1 MPFKIYTYE
10 DPYKLDKADFWSE
23 ISALPHFCGA
33 RTLVNGLKDVL
44 GDNIQGLICPLD
56 ELVQHEE
63 VYMQWT
69 DNISLRVQQYS
80 AFSSAFKQLLEK
92 RRISKPFHMAL
103 EQNQNHFL
111 EAVRLFIELDI
122 SASAIDGSKGN
133 TEQKLFV
140 HMLKK
145 AQESSLFRFPKTPS
159 REKLKEIVIALAK
172 KEVEECTGTPQEVKR
187 CERAVGVTKEQP
199 FDSIVV
205 HGVHQFT
212 PVQLR
217 LLLAMEKMGMTI
229 IFLFNYQ
236 KKYSKIYSSWND
248 IYGCF
253 EVPIHHDTVVRE
265 YTPPTMQN
273 PSNALACAL
282 GEICEDRNAVGSA
295 LLRKWYKLYKS
306 VQLMEFANITEYAHF
321 VSNHF
326 DAAIQRYSESRSVME
341 RGNDVWSNAA
351 VLRYLDEQVYTA
363 NRDVHTLLKIY
374 YPEYAKDR
382 HFLSYPI
389 GQFFSAI
396 YRLWDYE
403 NGKIIFDVNAIK
415 ECLSSNIL
423 SVAPGEVLLRTF
435 YNVAILFENV
445 TTYDE
450 FQREI
455 VEGYAKNYDKLADTP
470 GNDALSELKNLSIYN
485 KYKVTKKDLLALI
498 RAIEEINEI
507 ATYLF
512 ALDNSREDFINFGKH
527 FRNLEEFLKQREL
540 ALANE
545 QERALITALQ
555 LRLDKIKPEQSTFSG
570 TFRDLKEGL
579 YYYLKQKNDEDQGVD
594 WIVKNYE
601 QIDGD
606 ILQSKRQFEK
616 EQHKVYHFACVSDRD
631 MNMTVNDQLPW
642 PLTDEFIRAA
652 YSPIDLQF
660 QVYYTALGERSNF
673 LRYALFYGLCYN
685 RCDVRLSFVKQYGDE
700 TTEPY
705 ALLAILGLKPKA
717 ELVES
722 VNKPAPFSISV
733 GQELTKGIK
742 YDRFQMMD
750 MFLCPYRFFLDY
762 VMENGPVVQGNFLYQ
777 KFFENLLIEAV
788 WKRVGKQK
796 RSDAM
801 KYLPKILEQEAQK
814 LEPFFKFWKATEIF
828 DLKLR
833 AKNYLIHEVITE
845 GYCSTVKPYAPSHMQ
860 MRKLFGAAL
869 FSVDVSEVERKN
881 PYAEFEAIAK
891 REGWKKTYPLHRL
904 PKPEDQEQADILRAA
919 AKQYINQTCGKD
931 KTAIPSDW
939 CTYCVHRGNCM
950 ESFLRGEIS
959 MSSSRNE
966 PRINRPS
973 RANAPVRTASLPVR
987 EQEVIDVEAVPVE
1000 PIVPV
1005 AARAVEVVPVAE
1017 APIVETPVADVPV
1030 VETPVTEVIT
1040 AEPTVL
1046 DTPVAETPA
1055 HEEAPKSPELSLF
1068 EQMFRQIQEMV
1079 EGNRQEIQNL
1089 KGELAA
1095 RQSRREDTTRIQ
1107 ARLEDE
1113 ERRSQE
1119 LLDKLAETESRLAT
1133 SEAQVEKQKALEFTE
1148 SELTELRKYSTIIV
1162 FDTCSIMNCP
1172 NLLDGVND
1180 GELVVVPKDVNNELE
1195 HHKTRFGADDRKF
1208 KAQKAITAIFNYK
1221 RRFPLAYAD
1230 GLLGL
1235 VPEAYRARADEKE
1248 QNDNKILAVALRY
1261 KIYTDIPV
1269 LFITDDRSLSNK
1281 ASGEG
1286 LEVWTSKDFLTPP
1299 ETSFDDEVPAAPKT
1313 PAPIPVTEVQT
1324 TEAPAEEAPVVEIS
1338 EEDRLAAEAA
1348 EAERRAKARE
1358 EYLAQKISAKL
1369 LHLEA
1374 SQISVLQNNGIKTM
1388 ADFMAQTESSFAGMK
1403 VKKGIPFTARFL
1415 KEQETI
1421 RRKLENL

>member
-23 ISALPHFCGA
+23 ISALPHFCSA

-44 GDNIQGLICPLD
+44 GD
-56 ELVQHEE
+56 
-63 VYMQWT
+63 
-69 DNISLRVQQYS
+69 S
-80 AFSSAFKQLLEK
+80 
-92 RRISKPFHMAL
+92 
-103 EQNQNHFL
+103 
-111 EAVRLFIELDI
+111 
-122 SASAIDGSKGN
+122 
-133 TEQKLFV
+133 
-140 HMLKK
+140 
-145 AQESSLFRFPKTPS
+145 
-159 REKLKEIVIALAK
+159 
-172 KEVEECTGTPQEVKR
+172 
-187 CERAVGVTKEQP
+187 
-199 FDSIVV
+199 
-205 HGVHQFT
+205 
-212 PVQLR
+212 
-217 LLLAMEKMGMTI
+217 
-229 IFLFNYQ
+229 
-236 KKYSKIYSSWND
+236 
-248 IYGCF
+248 
-253 EVPIHHDTVVRE
+253 
-265 YTPPTMQN
+265 
-273 PSNALACAL
+273 
-282 GEICEDRNAVGSA
+282 
-295 LLRKWYKLYKS
+295 
-306 VQLMEFANITEYAHF
+306 
-321 VSNHF
+321 
-326 DAAIQRYSESRSVME
+326 
-341 RGNDVWSNAA
+341 
-351 VLRYLDEQVYTA
+351 
-363 NRDVHTLLKIY
+363 
-374 YPEYAKDR
+374 
-382 HFLSYPI
+382 
-389 GQFFSAI
+389 
-396 YRLWDYE
+396 
-403 NGKIIFDVNAIK
+403 
-415 ECLSSNIL
+415 
-423 SVAPGEVLLRTF
+423 
-435 YNVAILFENV
+435 
-445 TTYDE
+445 
-450 FQREI
+450 
-455 VEGYAKNYDKLADTP
+455 
-470 GNDALSELKNLSIYN
+470 
-485 KYKVTKKDLLALI
+485 
-498 RAIEEINEI
+498 NEI

-527 FRNLEEFLKQREL
+527 FHNLEEFLKQREL

-555 LRLDKIKPEQSTFSG
+555 LRLDKIKPERSTFSG

-606 ILQSKRQFEK
+606 ILQSKRQFER

-685 RCDVRLSFVKQYGDE
+685 RCDARLSYVKQYGDE

-705 ALLAILGLKPKA
+705 ALLTILGLKPKA
-717 ELVES
+717 ELLES

-733 GQELTKGIK
+733 DQELTKGIK

-762 VMENGPVVQGNFLYQ
+762 VMENSPVVQGNFLYQ
-777 KFFENLLIEAV
+777 KYFENLLIEAV
-788 WKRVGKQK
+788 WKRVGKHK

-801 KYLPKILEQEAQK
+801 KYLSKILEQEAQK

-828 DLKLR
+828 DLKAR
-833 AKNYLIHEVITE
+833 ARNYLVHEVITN
-845 GYCSTVKPYAPSHMQ
+845 GSGLFVKPYDSEHMN
-860 MRKLFGAAL
+860 MRKHFGAAL
-869 FSVDVSEVERKN
+869 FAVDVSEVERKN
-881 PYAEFEAIAK
+881 PYQEFEALV
-891 REGWKKTYPLHRL
+891 RRDGWNKIYSLHRL
-904 PKPEDQEQADILRAA
+904 PLPGNQEKADILRNET
-919 AKQYINQTCGKD
+919 KLYLNQACRKD

-939 CTYCVHRGNCM
+939 CIYCVHRENCM
-950 ESFLRGEIS
+950 ESFLRSEVG

-966 PRINRPS
+966 PCINRS
-973 RANAPVRTASLPVR
+973 VRANAPAKTTLPPVC
-987 EQEVIDVEAVPVE
+987 EQEIIDVEAVPAE
-1000 PIVPV
+1000 PIVP
-1005 AARAVEVVPVAE
+1005 ATASIIDTAPAVE
-1017 APIVETPVADVPV
+1017 APIVETPVVDVPAVEAPASEV
-1030 VETPVTEVIT
+1030 VFVESPAAEV
-1040 AEPTVL
+1040 PTHV
-1046 DTPVAETPA
+1046 DT
-1055 HEEAPKSPELSLF
+1055 PKSPELSIF

-1079 EGNRQEIQNL
+1079 EGNRQEIQSL

-1107 ARLEDE
+1107 TRLEDE
-1113 ERRSQE
+1113 EHRSQE

-1133 SEAQVEKQKALEFTE
+1133 SEAQVKKQRELEFTE
-1148 SELTELRKYSTIIV
+1148 SELAELRKYSTIIV

-1230 GLLGL
+1230 GLPSL
-1235 VPEAYRARADEKE
+1235 VPEAYRAKADEKE

-1286 LEVWTSKDFLTPP
+1286 LDVWTSKDFLAPP
-1299 ETSFDDEVPAAPKT
+1299 ETSFDDESPTVSGT
-1313 PAPIPVTEVQT
+1313 PAPIPEL
-1324 TEAPAEEAPVVEIS
+1324 EAQIAEATAAETPALESS
-1338 EEDRLAAEAA
+1338 EEERLDAEAA
-1348 EAERRAKARE
+1348 ETKRQAKAKE
-1358 EYLAQKISAKL
+1358 EYLAQKISTKL

-1374 SQISVLQNNGIKTM
+1374 SQISLLQNNGIKTI
-1388 ADFMAQTESSFAGMK
+1388 ADFMAQTENSFASMK

-1421 RRKLENL
+1421 RCKLENL

>member
-172 KEVEECTGTPQEVKR
+172 KEIEECTGTPQEVKR
-187 CERAVGVTKEQP
+187 CERAVGITKEQP

-265 YTPPTMQN
+265 YIPPTMQN

-351 VLRYLDEQVYTA
+351 VLRHLDEQVYTA

-445 TTYDE
+445 TAYDE

-485 KYKVTKKDLLALI
+485 KYKVTKKDLRALI
-498 RAIEEINEI
+498 RAIEEISEI

-512 ALDNSREDFINFGKH
+512 AIDSSHEDFINFGKH

-555 LRLDKIKPEQSTFSG
+555 LRLDKIKPEQSTFFG

-579 YYYLKQKNDEDQGVD
+579 YYYLKQKDDEDQGVD

-660 QVYYTALGERSNF
+660 QVYYTALCERSNF

-705 ALLAILGLKPKA
+705 ALLAILGLKPNA
-717 ELVES
+717 ELVENIS
-722 VNKPAPFSISV
+722 KSAPFSVSV
-733 GQELTKGIK
+733 GQDLTKGIK

-762 VMENGPVVQGNFLYQ
+762 VMGNGPVVKGNFLYQ
-777 KFFENLLIEAV
+777 KYFENLLIEAV
-788 WKRVGKQK
+788 WKRVSKQK
-796 RSDAM
+796 CSDAM
-801 KYLPKILEQEAQK
+801 KYLSRILEQEAQK
-814 LEPFFKFWKATEIF
+814 LEPFFKFWKETEIF

-833 AKNYLIHEVITE
+833 ARNYLAKVVIAE
-845 GYCSTVKPYAPSHMQ
+845 SKGSTVTPYNPSHMQ
-860 MRKLFGAAL
+860 IRKLFGAAL
-869 FSVDVSEVERKN
+869 FSVDVSEDERKN
-881 PYAEFEAIAK
+881 PYIEFEAITRRA
-891 REGWKKTYPLHRL
+891 GWKKIYSLHKVPLQ
-904 PKPEDQEQADILRAA
+904 EDKEKADILRAA

-950 ESFLRGEIS
+950 ESFLHGEIS

-973 RANAPVRTASLPVR
+973 RANAPVRTAMPPVR

-1000 PIVPV
+1000 PIVPA
-1005 AARAVEVVPVAE
+1005 AARAVEVAPV
-1017 APIVETPVADVPV
+1017 VEGPV
-1030 VETPVTEVIT
+1030 VETPVVGVSIVESPDTEAIA
-1040 AEPTVL
+1040 AEPIASEP
-1046 DTPVAETPA
+1046 PVVETPA
-1055 HEEAPKSPELSLF
+1055 HEDASKSPELSLF

-1133 SEAQVEKQKALEFTE
+1133 SEAQVEKQKSLEFTE
-1148 SELTELRKYSTIIV
+1148 SELDELRKYSTIIV

-1299 ETSFDDEVPAAPKT
+1299 ETSFDDAVPTAEKAPVPVPVAEAQT
-1313 PAPIPVTEVQT
+1313 AEAP
-1324 TEAPAEEAPVVEIS
+1324 TEAAPVVEIS
-1338 EEDRLAAEAA
+1338 EEERLAAETA

-1388 ADFMAQTESSFAGMK
+1388 ADFMAQTESSFSGMK